1 MALFYFVRRLMSV
14 VYLMTHPAVPFWL
27 KTLPVIAFLYLIF
40 PRDLFFDLRAFGHV
54 DDFIVI
60 TVLLGIFTTKAAQYV
75 IKAQKH
81 KDGAIPVEFEVLD
94 RTDDPPGASDD
105 APSADGDVSHDEDP
119 PTHDLRDE

>member
-1 MALFYFVRRLMSV
+1 MSV

-40 PRDLFFDLRAFGHV
+40 PRDLFFDFRAFGHV

-60 TVLLGIFTTKAAQYV
+60 AVLLGIFTTKAMRYV
-75 IKAQKH
+75 VSAQKT

-94 RTDDPPGASDD
+94 RTDAPPH
-105 APSADGDVSHDEDP
+105 ADGDAGHDDDP
-119 PTHDLRDE
+119 PTHDLRD

>member
-1 MALFYFVRRLMSV
+1 LALFYFVRRLMSV

-40 PRDLFFDLRAFGHV
+40 PRDLFFDFRAFGHV

-60 TVLLGIFTTKAAQYV
+60 TVLLGIFTTKAARYV
-75 IKAQKH
+75 ISEQKH

-94 RTDDPPGASDD
+94 RTDAPPRADDEAPNDD
-105 APSADGDVSHDEDP
+105 AGHDEDP
-119 PTHDLRDE
+119 PTHDLRD